1 MDQYDPKTDQAVQ
14 IGGKNDELNTWPDR
28 RTFHYRKKANFIPL
42 YKTFVRPKFEYSI
55 AACNPCTE
63 TDMNMLEKGQERAV
77 RLVSDRS
84 GTTYVDRLKSVG
96 LSSLRERRIRGDA
109 IETFKSLKGFNQVDK
124 NEWFEISGPEAR
136 AT

>member
-1 MDQYDPKTDQAVQ
+1 
-14 IGGKNDELNTWPDR
+14 
-28 RTFHYRKKANFIPL
+28 
-42 YKTFVRPKFEYSI
+42 
-55 AACNPCTE
+55 
-63 TDMNMLEKGQERAV
+63 MNMLEKGQERAV

-124 NEWFEISGPEAR
+124 NQWFEISGLEA
-136 AT
+136 T